1 MIWFKEEKIMAIRQ
15 IRTMGDP
22 ILEKKCKV
30 VKEVNERILELIDD
44 MFETMYDANGVGLA
58 APQIGILK
66 RIVVIE
72 IDEENSYVL
81 INPVILEVDG
91 EQVGYEGCL
100 SVPGKT
106 GIVNRPNHV
115 KVKAFDENM
124 EEFILEG
131 EGLLARAICH
141 ECEHLEG
148 ELYVDKVSGELRDVS
163 EVENEIEEI
172 NE

>member
-1 MIWFKEEKIMAIRQ
+1 MAIRQ
-15 IRTMGDP
+15 IRTIGDP
-22 ILEKKCKV
+22 ILNKKCKE
-30 VKEVNERILELIDD
+30 VKEVGERTKQLIDD

-58 APQIGILK
+58 APQIGVLK

-72 IDEENSYVL
+72 TDEENSYVL
-81 INPVILEVDG
+81 INPVILEMDG

-106 GIVNRPNHV
+106 GIVKRPNHV

-124 EEFILEG
+124 QEFELEG

-148 ELYVDKVSGELRDVS
+148 ELYVDKVSGELKDVS
-163 EVENEIEEI
+163 ELEDEEEYIEAEA
-172 NE
+172 

>member
-1 MIWFKEEKIMAIRQ
+1 MAIRQ
-15 IRTMGDP
+15 IRTIGDP
-22 ILEKKCKV
+22 ILNKKCKE
-30 VKEVNERILELIDD
+30 VKEVSERTKQLIDD

-58 APQIGILK
+58 APQIGVLK

-72 IDEENSYVL
+72 TDEENSYVL
-81 INPVILEVDG
+81 INPVILEMDG

-106 GIVNRPNHV
+106 GIVKRPNHV

-124 EEFILEG
+124 QEFELEG

-148 ELYVDKVSGELRDVS
+148 ELYVDKVSGELKDVS
-163 EVENEIEEI
+163 ELEDEGEYIEAEA
-172 NE
+172 

>member
-1 MIWFKEEKIMAIRQ
+1 MAIRN
-15 IRTMGDP
+15 IRTIGDS
-22 ILEKKCKV
+22 ILEKKCKE
-30 VKEVNERILELIDD
+30 VKEVNEKTLELIDD
-44 MFETMYDANGVGLA
+44 MFETMYEANGVGLA
-58 APQIGILK
+58 APQIGVLK

-72 IDEENSYVL
+72 TDEENSYTL

-91 EQVGYEGCL
+91 EQVGYEACL

-106 GIVNRPNHV
+106 GIVKRPNRV

-141 ECEHLEG
+141 ECEHLDG
-148 ELYVDKVSGELRDVS
+148 ELYVDKVSGELKDAS
-163 EVENEIEEI
+163 ELEDNE
-172 NE
+172 

>member
-1 MIWFKEEKIMAIRQ
+1 MAIRQ
-15 IRTMGDP
+15 IRTIGDP
-22 ILEKKCKV
+22 ILNKKCKE
-30 VKEVNERILELIDD
+30 VKEVSERTKQLIDD

-58 APQIGILK
+58 APQIGVLK

-72 IDEENSYVL
+72 TDEENSYIL
-81 INPVILEVDG
+81 INPVILEMDG

-106 GIVNRPNHV
+106 GIVKRPNHV

-124 EEFILEG
+124 QEFELEG

-148 ELYVDKVSGELRDVS
+148 ELYVDKVSGELKDVS
-163 EVENEIEEI
+163 ELEDEEEYIEAEA
-172 NE
+172 

>member
-1 MIWFKEEKIMAIRQ
+1 MAKRQ
-15 IRTMGDP
+15 IRTIGDP
-22 ILEKKCKV
+22 ILTKKSKI
-30 VKEVNERILELIDD
+30 VKEITPRILELIDD

-58 APQIGILK
+58 APQIGVLK

-81 INPVILEVDG
+81 INPTIIEKDG

-106 GIVNRPNHV
+106 GIVKRPNHV
-115 KVKAFDENM
+115 KVKAYDEEMN
-124 EEFILEG
+124 EFILEG

-141 ECEHLEG
+141 ECEHLDG
-148 ELYVDKVSGELRDVS
+148 ELYVDKVSGELKDVS
-163 EVENEIEEI
+163 ELKNQEEENIG
-172 NE
+172 

>member
-1 MIWFKEEKIMAIRQ
+1 MAIRQ

-100 SVPGKT
+100 VYREKP
-106 GIVNRPNHV
+106 V
-115 KVKAFDENM
+115 
-124 EEFILEG
+124 
-131 EGLLARAICH
+131 
-141 ECEHLEG
+141 
-148 ELYVDKVSGELRDVS
+148 
-163 EVENEIEEI
+163 
-172 NE
+172 